1 MNVNGWDH
9 KTRAAFKNVH
19 HSVVQYFIPFS
30 ALLHPIP
37 PALFVFFFSLFNAD
51 NRDEGEKRQRIACKT
66 RPRIVDKRQ
75 RQTAFLWLRLNNK
88 TINFH
93 YRLATVSAGQDNAPP
108 GAPGKAVNIIVDIL
122 LKCSGRQKKK
132 NANKKI
138 LVEYPTFESPQR
150 FQFVW
155 FLLFTTTFT

>member
-1 MNVNGWDH
+1 MAETI
-9 KTRAAFKNVH
+9 KL
-19 HSVVQYFIPFS
+19 VQLLKMCTTLWYSTLFPF
-30 ALLHPIP
+30 P
-37 PALFVFFFSLFNAD
+37 PCCITFPLRSSFFFFSLFNAD

-93 YRLATVSAGQDNAPP
+93 YRLAAINSFRWPRQCSARSSWQSCKYNCWYTFKVHRAP
-108 GAPGKAVNIIVDIL
+108 
-122 LKCSGRQKKK
+122 KKK

-138 LVEYPTFESPQR
+138 LVECPTFESPQR
-150 FQFVW
+150 FQFVC